1 MSKPY
6 ALAGLIAGLA
16 VFSSIFLLLLPG
28 LFDNVSPGRVWAT
41 WVVFGIAVVFGSGLI
56 LARRRSK

>member
-16 VFSSIFLLLLPG
+16 VFSGIFILLPPG

-41 WVVFGIAVVFGSGLI
+41 WVVFGIAVVFGAELI